1 MVNKFRIRIRVALHE
16 RAGDE
21 GTFWD
26 AGHILYLNQRWSYKY
41 MQIKISALYSML

>member
-1 MVNKFRIRIRVALHE
+1 MKKFRIRIRVALHG

-26 AGHILYLNQRWSYKY
+26 AGHIQYLNQRWLYKY
-41 MQIKISALYSML
+41 MQMKISALYGML